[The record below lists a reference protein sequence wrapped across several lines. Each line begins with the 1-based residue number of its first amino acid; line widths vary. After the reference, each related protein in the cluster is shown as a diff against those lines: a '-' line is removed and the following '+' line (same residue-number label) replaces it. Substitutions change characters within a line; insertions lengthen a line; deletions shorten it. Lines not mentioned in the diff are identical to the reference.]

1 MVVLF
6 IENDENENIIN
17 ESLRII
23 QSGGVIL
30 YPSDT
35 IWGIGC
41 DATNEKSIKKV
52 YLIKKRSIN
61 KQLILLV
68 NNVEMLL
75 NYVEKIDDD
84 IIQKILKFKKPTTV
98 IYPRPKNLPKILTTT
113 NSIAIRITKDY
124 FCSKLISKINKTLIS
139 TSANISMEKNP
150 NNFKSINKRIKDMVD
165 YIVNYKT
172 GEELVKA
179 SKIIKINSKNE
190 IEIIRN

>member
-1 MVVLF
+1 M
-6 IENDENENIIN
+6 NENIIN
-17 ESLRII
+17 ESFSII
-23 QSGGVIL
+23 KSGGVIL

-52 YLIKKRSIN
+52 YLIKKRSLN

-75 NYVEKIDDD
+75 NYVEKIDTD
-84 IIQKILKFKKPTTV
+84 IIQKILNFENPTTV
-98 IYPRPKNLPKILTTT
+98 IYQRPKNLPKILTTT

-124 FCSKLISKINKTLIS
+124 FCSKLISKINKPLIS

-150 NNFKSINKRIKDMVD
+150 NNFTSINKRIKNMVD

-172 GEELVKA
+172 VEELLKP
-179 SKIIKINSKNE
+179 SKIIKINSNNE